1 MSANTAAAA
10 AAAAV
15 PTLAVLDVEA
25 IDCEVFE
32 RLIMRILTSLRRLY
46 HKISYELDQSEMGR
60 RGAFSQAN
68 ASDDQ
73 RSYLWTLTRRVT
85 RRIEKL
91 RALLDVL
98 VRKKELTLERIAKQQ
113 SAKTVTAN
121 DVYLLEALH
130 GKVEKT
136 ITEYEDLE
144 SFVMRSLCSV

>member
-1 MSANTAAAA
+1 MTFSQHE
-10 AAAAV
+10 
-15 PTLAVLDVEA
+15 PGSPSLPEELDVAA

-46 HKISYELDQSEMGR
+46 HKISYELDSSEAGR
-60 RGAFSQAN
+60 KCPSHG
-68 ASDDQ
+68 ASDDH
-73 RSYLWTLTRRVT
+73 RSYLWTLMRRVT

-98 VRKKELTLERIAKQQ
+98 SKKKELSVQGGEQPRRK
-113 SAKTVTAN
+113 SSSSSSSDN

-136 ITEYEDLE
+136 IVEYEGLE
-144 SFVMRSLCSV
+144 TFVMRKLCSV